1 MVKIRPD
8 LVTRWTPPTAAEL
21 PELRLR
27 LREHV
32 LDKDNPDFVVRVAHN
47 RNTVY
52 PRVDGSPKWV
62 AGIGVTGSLKVA
74 QCEHRRLGEAQL
86 YWVDEDMTS
95 LALAA
100 SDTPSQ
106 ETVLARRMPAEAGLM
121 VFAHPIGGRDLDPAV
136 SLANL
141 GFPNACKP
149 GTLLMPTPIVAV
161 SWSYWT
167 PEHLAI
173 DGVAGVRWSMATPDG
188 PIPLD
193 GDVEGVW
200 LTFWTPGAQ
209 GWDALPPD
217 AVISGGPG
225 VSVTIAEMADIEA
238 QQGIPPLRSLSET
251 VLPFGRPLPA
261 PLPDTHGQWAHV
273 VYTTWQIMAQTGTA
287 RLTET
292 ETLHRPRRAHKRDQ
306 RDGVTAPGDVQ
317 LIRVHTRHRPS
328 PQATAEDADASTYR
342 RAPQWTRRW
351 PVRPYRRNTCL
362 NSRLHAT
369 GGCEHQETVVP
380 GHIKGPADKPLVI
393 GERVFVVD
401 APDPAAAEQA
411 ARHPSTSD

>member
-1 MVKIRPD
+1 MVTIRPD
-8 LVTRWTPPTAAEL
+8 LVTRWTAPSAVEL
-21 PELRLR
+21 PEVRLR

-32 LDKDNPDFVVRVAHN
+32 LHPDNPDFLVRVAYN
-47 RNTVY
+47 RTTVF
-52 PRVDGSPKWV
+52 PTV
-62 AGIGVTGSLKVA
+62 AGPPEMVAGVGVAGSLKVA
-74 QCEHRRLGEAQL
+74 QRERRRLGEAQL

-100 SDTPSQ
+100 ADTPSR
-106 ETVLARRMPAEAGLM
+106 EPMLARRMPAEAGLM

-141 GFPNACKP
+141 GYPNACEP
-149 GTLLMPTPIVAV
+149 GTLVMPTPIVAV

-167 PEHLAI
+167 PAHLDI
-173 DGVAGVRWSMATPDG
+173 DGMPDVRWNVDTPDG

-193 GDVEGVW
+193 RGVEGVW
-200 LTFWTPGAQ
+200 LTFWTPGGQ

-217 AVISGGPG
+217 AVFSGGPG
-225 VSVTIAEMADIEA
+225 VSVTVGELADIEA
-238 QQGIPPLRSLSET
+238 RQGVPPLRSLSET
-251 VLPFGRPLPA
+251 VLLFGRPLPRS
-261 PLPDTHGQWAHV
+261 LPDTHGQWAHA
-273 VYTTWQIMAQTGTA
+273 VYTTWQIMSQTGSA

-292 ETLHRPRRAHKRDQ
+292 ETLNRPRHGRKRDQ
-306 RDGVTAPGDVQ
+306 RDGVTAPGGVQ

-328 PQATAEDADASTYR
+328 AQASAEDAQTSTDR

-369 GGCEHQETVVP
+369 GGCDHEETVVP

-393 GERVFVVD
+393 ADRVHVVD
-401 APDPAAAEQA
+401 APPPED
-411 ARHPSTSD
+411 T